1 MTNVKLK
8 ATLVENFIETG
19 DALDALEK
27 EFAEIITGMKEDK
40 DFNWE
45 KITVE
50 IENDFEHE
58 EEEEEEEDSD

>member
-1 MTNVKLK
+1 MTEVKLK
-8 ATLVENFIETG
+8 ATLVENFLDTG

-27 EFAEIITGMKEDK
+27 EFAEIITGMEEDG

-45 KITVE
+45 KITIE

-58 EEEEEEEDSD
+58 EEEEEESD

>member
-1 MTNVKLK
+1 MTEVKLK

-19 DALDALEK
+19 DALDELEK
-27 EFAEIITGMKEDK
+27 EFATVVMSMKEDA

-45 KITVE
+45 KITIE

-58 EEEEEEEDSD
+58 EEEEEEESD